1 MSFKWK
7 DIFHHWAL
15 DIPFAQSRCSHR
27 CPYILRPTRRACFHL
42 PLVEKAFPSLL
53 TQTGYIKQTRLAYKK
68 KAPYNKTSCYLAT
81 TWSCSAA
88 AFPLCFTHLLVCLPH
103 PTIAGTP
110 GQGSWLTALRGGWAP
125 WMAHA
130 WFDFSV
136 KQLMRQQEA
145 LALRCCIAQL
155 SCPEDK
161 PYLGCLPLAKHD
173 QAWCRCEVCLRC
185 ARLSV
190 LAMVSQ
196 SYCPFSDHLQIFLSI
211 LLRNLIASQ
220 IFLLPLSLEKKNSAL
235 LFLNSGNA

>member
-1 MSFKWK
+1 MVLF
-7 DIFHHWAL
+7 
-15 DIPFAQSRCSHR
+15 CSS
-27 CPYILRPTRRACFHL
+27 
-42 PLVEKAFPSLL
+42 FPSLFHPSPGVPSPSHHCRDPRPGL
-53 TQTGYIKQTRLAYKK
+53 VAD
-68 KAPYNKTSCYLAT
+68 
-81 TWSCSAA
+81 CSARWLGTVDGSCLVWFLCEA
-88 AFPLCFTHLLVCLPH
+88 AYET
-103 PTIAGTP
+103 ARSP
-110 GQGSWLTALRGGWAP
+110 GSQVLYCSA
-125 WMAHA
+125 
-130 WFDFSV
+130 
-136 KQLMRQQEA
+136 
-145 LALRCCIAQL
+145 
-155 SCPEDK
+155 EDK